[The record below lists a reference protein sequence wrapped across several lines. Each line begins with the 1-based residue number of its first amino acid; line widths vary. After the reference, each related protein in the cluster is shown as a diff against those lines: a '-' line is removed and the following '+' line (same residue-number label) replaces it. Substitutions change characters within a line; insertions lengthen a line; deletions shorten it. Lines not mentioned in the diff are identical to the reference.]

1 MGGIEGFEEQS
12 EDRFCVF
19 EQSLLLV
26 RENWLEGARP
36 WERWQ
41 VTWTSMLPART
52 SRMAELLKV

>member
-1 MGGIEGFEEQS
+1 MKI
-12 EDRFCVF
+12 DFCVF
-19 EQSLLLV
+19 EQSLRLV